1 MSERRGLVKRVCRSK
16 YKLLNIDTMP
26 QTTAREVLKAGLI
39 IGSLD
44 IGAAFLHYYLKTGR
58 NPLAVLPFI
67 ASGVF
72 GKKAFAGGAEMM
84 VLGLLF
90 HYLIA
95 TTWAFIFYYV
105 ISRLPL
111 FRRWWVAAGII
122 YGLLVWCVMNL
133 VVLPLSRTPGRP
145 FNWENALI
153 GAGILVVCIGLP
165 LAFMA
170 RRQPGFSQN
179 PSLAQ

>member
-1 MSERRGLVKRVCRSK
+1 
-16 YKLLNIDTMP
+16 MP
-26 QTTAREVLKAGLI
+26 QTTAREALKAGLI
-39 IGSLD
+39 IGTLD
-44 IGAAFLHYYLKTGR
+44 ITGAFLHFYLKTGR

-72 GKKAFAGGAEMM
+72 GKQAFAGGAEMK

-105 ISRLPL
+105 IARLPL
-111 FRRWWVAAGII
+111 ARMSWVATGII

-145 FNWENALI
+145 FNLENALI
-153 GAGILVVCIGLP
+153 GAGILVVCLGLP
-165 LAFMA
+165 LASMA
-170 RRQPGFSQN
+170 IGSRRSLQHQPAS
-179 PSLAQ
+179 

>member
-1 MSERRGLVKRVCRSK
+1 
-16 YKLLNIDTMP
+16 MP
-26 QTTAREVLKAGLI
+26 QTTARDVLKAGLI
-39 IGSLD
+39 VGTLD
-44 IGAAFLHYYLKTGR
+44 ILAAFLHFYLKTGR

-72 GKKAFAGGAEMM
+72 GKKAFTGGTEMK

-105 ISRLPL
+105 LLRLSL
-111 FRRWWVAAGII
+111 FRRSWVATGII

-133 VVLPLSRTPGRP
+133 VVLPLSNTPSRP

-153 GAGILVVCIGLP
+153 GMGILVVCIGLP
-165 LAFMA
+165 LAYMAIGA
-170 RRQPGFSQN
+170 RRSLQPAS
-179 PSLAQ
+179 